1 MDDLEI
7 VEEKYELSESEQQE
21 LYDEMT
27 YECVTEMLEIFR
39 TYVYE
44 KGIPIGERI
53 TYVELF
59 EFFFK

>member
-1 MDDLEI
+1 MDEEI
-7 VEEKYELSESEQQE
+7 EEKFELNEFEKQD

-39 TYVYE
+39 TYVDE